1 MAQRTQV
8 ILVDDI
14 DGSEATQTVTFGIDG
29 VTYEIDLNEE
39 HAAALRESV
48 EEWTAKARR
57 VSGRRNTRRRARSS
71 VPGETQR
78 IRDWA
83 RAEGIEVSTRGRI
96 SAEVREAYLKANA
109 GAEPGSTRAP
119 GPDREVGGPG
129 ALVVRPSG
137 LAG

>member
-57 VSGRRNTRRRARSS
+57 VRARRTPLLLRRRRNGGDFSLESRGIGVIALLRAS
-71 VPGETQR
+71 
-78 IRDWA
+78 
-83 RAEGIEVSTRGRI
+83 
-96 SAEVREAYLKANA
+96 
-109 GAEPGSTRAP
+109 AP
-119 GPDREVGGPG
+119 GPVSFAARDRRHMLEPRAGG
-129 ALVVRPSG
+129 
-137 LAG
+137 

>member
-48 EEWTAKARR
+48 
-57 VSGRRNTRRRARSS
+57 
-71 VPGETQR
+71 
-78 IRDWA
+78 
-83 RAEGIEVSTRGRI
+83 
-96 SAEVREAYLKANA
+96 
-109 GAEPGSTRAP
+109 
-119 GPDREVGGPG
+119 
-129 ALVVRPSG
+129 
-137 LAG
+137 

>member
-1 MAQRTQV
+1 MAQKTQI

-14 DGSEATQTVTFGIDG
+14 DHSAASQTVTFGLDG
-29 VTYEIDLNEE
+29 VTYEIDLNDE

-57 VSGRRNTRRRARSS
+57 VSVRRNTRRRSRSS

-109 GAEPGSTRAP
+109 
-119 GPDREVGGPG
+119 
-129 ALVVRPSG
+129 
-137 LAG
+137 

>member
-57 VSGRRNTRRRARSS
+57 VSGRRNTRRRTRSS

-109 GAEPGSTRAP
+109 S
-119 GPDREVGGPG
+119 
-129 ALVVRPSG
+129 
-137 LAG
+137 

>member
-57 VSGRRNTRRRARSS
+57 VSGRRNTRRNTRRRARSS

-109 GAEPGSTRAP
+109 
-119 GPDREVGGPG
+119 
-129 ALVVRPSG
+129 
-137 LAG
+137 